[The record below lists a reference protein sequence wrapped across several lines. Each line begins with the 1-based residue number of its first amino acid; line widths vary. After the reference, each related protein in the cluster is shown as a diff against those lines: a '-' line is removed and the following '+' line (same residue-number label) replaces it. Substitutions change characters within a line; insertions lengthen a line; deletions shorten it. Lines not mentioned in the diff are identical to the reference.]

1 MVAEMAQQDYLR
13 SGELAERCRIS
24 SDTLRHY
31 ERMKLLATPRRSAGN
46 YGLYPPEALAR
57 VHLIQRALSV
67 GFSLSELA
75 GLLKVRDAG
84 GTPCRKAKQMLED
97 KLGNLEQQMITM
109 TALRKHIRGV
119 LADWDRRLTDAP
131 DGKPARL
138 LENLEIF
145 ASGVRDHALRR
156 RPK

>member
-1 MVAEMAQQDYLR
+1 
-13 SGELAERCRIS
+13 
-24 SDTLRHY
+24 
-31 ERMKLLATPRRSAGN
+31 
-46 YGLYPPEALAR
+46 
-57 VHLIQRALSV
+57 
-67 GFSLSELA
+67 
-75 GLLKVRDAG
+75 
-84 GTPCRKAKQMLED
+84 MLED